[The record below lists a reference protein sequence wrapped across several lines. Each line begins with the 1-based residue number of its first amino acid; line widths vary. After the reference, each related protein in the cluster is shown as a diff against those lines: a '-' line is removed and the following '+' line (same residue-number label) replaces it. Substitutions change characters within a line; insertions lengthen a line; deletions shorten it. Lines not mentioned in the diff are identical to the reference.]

1 MLVAQDQGQH
11 TQATELKA
19 VILTYKELVLQQAHP
34 LQVIPTQ
41 MQLRHLVVAMVQV
54 ALELEVV
61 VLAAVA
67 DQQRL
72 QQ

>member
-1 MLVAQDQGQH
+1 MLVVQDQGQH

-54 ALELEVV
+54 ALELVVV
-61 VLAAVA
+61 VLAAAV
-67 DQQRL
+67 DQHRL

>member
-1 MLVAQDQGQH
+1 MSVVQDQGQH
-11 TQATELKA
+11 IQATELKA